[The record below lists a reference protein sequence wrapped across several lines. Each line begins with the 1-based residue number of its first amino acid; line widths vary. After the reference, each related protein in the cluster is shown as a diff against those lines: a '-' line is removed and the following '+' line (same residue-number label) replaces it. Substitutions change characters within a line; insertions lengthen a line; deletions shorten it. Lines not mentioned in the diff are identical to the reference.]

1 VAYLEPHPRRVQ
13 AIRNGVIVIDTEKAL
28 LVHRPDRFL
37 RYAFP
42 VDAVGDLPHRPEPAA
57 AGYVL
62 VPWGAVDTWI
72 EEGRVLVNY
81 PPNPYHR
88 IDCRPTNRR
97 LRVAVSDMT
106 LVDTDDTTIVFETAL
121 EPRLY
126 VAPTSVRTECLRRSD
141 TSSYC
146 DYKGTATYWSAV
158 IGGETFPDVAWS
170 YDDPP
175 PESLPIKGYLSFDPD
190 RTDFHAALPQSG

>member
-1 VAYLEPHPRRVQ
+1 
-13 AIRNGVIVIDTEKAL
+13 
-28 LVHRPDRFL
+28 
-37 RYAFP
+37 
-42 VDAVGDLPHRPEPAA
+42 
-57 AGYVL
+57 
-62 VPWGAVDTWI
+62 
-72 EEGRVLVNY
+72 
-81 PPNPYHR
+81 
-88 IDCRPTNRR
+88 
-97 LRVAVSDMT
+97 

-126 VAPTSVRTECLRRSD
+126 VAPALVHTEYLHRSD

-158 IGGETFPDVAWS
+158 IDGETVPDVAWS

-190 RTDFHAALPQSG
+190 RTEFDAALPHSG